1 LQQLALI
8 VRANETLKK
17 DYDYLESHMNALIQE
32 KTEASKA
39 KMKEYLRNDLDELN
53 KTIERLNEDKDRLE
67 LESSSMKMKLNA
79 MGQEKAKLLKD
90 NHDLQAKYQA
100 LEN

>member
-1 LQQLALI
+1 MALI

-39 KMKEYLRNDLDELN
+39 KMKEYLRNDLD
-53 KTIERLNEDKDRLE
+53 
-67 LESSSMKMKLNA
+67 
-79 MGQEKAKLLKD
+79 
-90 NHDLQAKYQA
+90 
-100 LEN
+100 

>member
-1 LQQLALI
+1 
-8 VRANETLKK
+8 
-17 DYDYLESHMNALIQE
+17 M
-32 KTEASKA
+32 
-39 KMKEYLRNDLDELN
+39 
-53 KTIERLNEDKDRLE
+53 NEDKDKLE